1 MSSGTTVMPGSVD
14 NGGTTVVPGVVED
27 NGPASWHRMKP
38 QSSLL
43 KMSLKT
49 QTGMETYIGEDTHWV
64 SATSGVDSTMV
75 F

>member
-1 MSSGTTVMPGSVD
+1 MSSGTTVVPGSVD
-14 NGGTTVVPGVVED
+14 DGSTTVVPGVVED

-43 KMSLKT
+43 KMTLRT
-49 QTGMETYIGEDTHWV
+49 QTGVETFIREDTHWV
-64 SATSGVDSTMV
+64 LATSGVDSIMA